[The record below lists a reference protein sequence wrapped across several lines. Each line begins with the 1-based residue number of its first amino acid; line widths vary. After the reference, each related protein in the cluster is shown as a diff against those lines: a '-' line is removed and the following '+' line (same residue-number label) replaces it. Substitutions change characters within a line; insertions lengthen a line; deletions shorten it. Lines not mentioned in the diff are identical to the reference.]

1 MALASF
7 GFPGTN
13 GFVGE
18 ALVMIGAF
26 AANPWVGAAIVP
38 GVMLGA
44 AYMLRLGQKLAWG
57 APTEAAR
64 WRDLNVREW
73 LYFAPLAVLV
83 IYIGLA
89 PGLTL
94 RGHGPDARPGP
105 DRVPATG
112 GGCGRDRTCRPDRG
126 HADGGPGADAGRA
139 LTRTIGEIPWSRPS
153 PSCCRRSSRPRSW
166 APCSC

>member
-1 MALASF
+1 MGVFGLFALSSL

-13 GFVGE
+13 SFVGE

-57 APTEAAR
+57 APTEAAS

-94 RGHGPDARPGP
+94 RAMDPTLGRVLAEFRRPGA
-105 DRVPATG
+105 VAAVTEPAAPT
-112 GGCGRDRTCRPDRG
+112 
-126 HADGGPGADAGRA
+126 AG
-139 LTRTIGEIPWSRPS
+139 TRTAAL
-153 PSCCRRSSRPRSW
+153 
-166 APCSC
+166 APTPAAR